1 MQQLRVDLS
10 KLNIKTLS
18 TLIGILS
25 EDVKRYMKLLTAN
38 RYYALNDRTINML
51 SKGEV
56 DMSATTGVTLWFA
69 PMAASK
75 TASDAEVEELL
86 DIETEVGIFVVDK
99 NTTRQ
104 GGAFSN
110 TWINK
115 FWFRQIWFI

>member
-1 MQQLRVDLS
+1 MVLRVSSNDLNHEMQQLRVDLS

-56 DMSATTGVTLWFA
+56 DMSATTGVTL
-69 PMAASK
+69 
-75 TASDAEVEELL
+75 
-86 DIETEVGIFVVDK
+86 
-99 NTTRQ
+99 
-104 GGAFSN
+104 
-110 TWINK
+110 
-115 FWFRQIWFI
+115 